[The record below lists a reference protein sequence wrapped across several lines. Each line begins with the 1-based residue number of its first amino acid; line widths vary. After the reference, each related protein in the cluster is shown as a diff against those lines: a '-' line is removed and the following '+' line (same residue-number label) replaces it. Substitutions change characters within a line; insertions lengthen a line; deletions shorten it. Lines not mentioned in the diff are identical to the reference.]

1 MKRGCC
7 TLICQMYSFCVNNFI
22 VVEEIQLVFT
32 QESIY
37 IDSVLYRM
45 NLVGTPC
52 FVEQFFILSS
62 CRIRLLEEKQAY
74 INCDKL
80 INQKLCYEFS
90 RCNCVLYYGLEI
102 I

>member
-1 MKRGCC
+1 M
-7 TLICQMYSFCVNNFI
+7 

-37 IDSVLYRM
+37 IDSVLHRM

-52 FVEQFFILSS
+52 FVEQFFILSP
-62 CRIRLLEEKQAY
+62 CRIRLLEEKQAC

-80 INQKLCYEFS
+80 NNQKLFYEFS
-90 RCNCVLYYGLEI
+90 RCNCMEWIGNTTIKLFTQKLYI
-102 I
+102 